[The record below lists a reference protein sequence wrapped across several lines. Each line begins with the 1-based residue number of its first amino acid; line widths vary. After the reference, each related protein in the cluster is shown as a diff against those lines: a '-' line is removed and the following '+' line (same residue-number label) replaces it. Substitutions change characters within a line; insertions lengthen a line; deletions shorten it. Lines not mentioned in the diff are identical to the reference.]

1 MKKITMMFA
10 AVICCAMTAIVFS
23 SCGDDESPAAT
34 DRTPVAAAM
43 EYKMELGD
51 QMLALFNMTIEY
63 YDSDG
68 TLKSEPMTQNTWTKK
83 VRAKLPVTLGMRVRG
98 QVKPG
103 VDIDSQEKIFCSYGY
118 SCNGYAVSAT
128 DLVVGN
134 IENNG
139 SSTSYEVSS
148 ETKAEWVQHIINGF
162 AGFLVDFDANGR
174 ATSSRWN

>member
-103 VDIDSQEKIFCSYGY
+103 VDIDSQEKIFCSYGFE
-118 SCNGYAVSAT
+118 
-128 DLVVGN
+128 DLDKSMWF
-134 IENNG
+134 IENYIVKG
-139 SSTSYEVSS
+139 AKIHRDDFIDDPTVKRYEFGNAKPSD
-148 ETKAEWVQHIINGF
+148 
-162 AGFLVDFDANGR
+162 LY
-174 ATSSRWN
+174 

>member
-1 MKKITMMFA
+1 
-10 AVICCAMTAIVFS
+10 
-23 SCGDDESPAAT
+23 
-34 DRTPVAAAM
+34 M

-103 VDIDSQEKIFCSYGY
+103 VDIDSQEKILCSYGY

-148 ETKAEWVQHIINGF
+148 ETKAEWVQHIISGF

-174 ATSSRWN
+174 ATSSRWK